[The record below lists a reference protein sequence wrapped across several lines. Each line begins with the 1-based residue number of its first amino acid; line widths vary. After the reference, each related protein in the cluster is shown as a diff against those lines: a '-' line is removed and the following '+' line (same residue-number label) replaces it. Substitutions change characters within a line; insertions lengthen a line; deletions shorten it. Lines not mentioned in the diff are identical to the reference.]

1 MPSAR
6 DLGLEIGELP
16 PGPLNAITDV
26 AGVAVGHVTLSDS
39 PLQNGAVQT
48 GVTAILPHD
57 GNLFR
62 EKLPAAVRV
71 LNGFG
76 KSIGFVQVGELGTL
90 ETPLILTNTLSVGTA
105 AEALVRY
112 MLDQNPEIG
121 ATTGTVNPLVLECND
136 GAWLNDIRGLHV
148 KAEHVAE
155 ALASAAP
162 GAFEQGAVGAGRGMS
177 AYGLK
182 GGIGSAS
189 RILPVG
195 GRNVSLGALVLSNM
209 GRLQDLC
216 VAGRGVGPLIAERM
230 KQTNSPAEQG
240 SIIVILATDAPL
252 SDRQLGRLAL
262 RAGAGIARTGSHF
275 GSGSG
280 DIALAFS
287 TAQRIP
293 HGKTKDGLLHL
304 SQFHEDGLD
313 LLFRAVIES
322 TEEAILN
329 SMLQATAVTGR
340 NGRTRASLADFSDL
354 LTGA

>member
-6 DLGLEIGELP
+6 DLGLEIGCLP

-26 AGVAVGHVTLSDS
+26 AGVAVGQVTLSKG
-39 PLQNGAVQT
+39 PVQT

-57 GNLFR
+57 GSLFR
-62 EKLPAAVRV
+62 EKFPAAVQV

-76 KSIGFVQVGELGTL
+76 KSTGFVQVEELGTL
-90 ETPLILTNTLSVGTA
+90 ETPLLLTNTLSVGTA
-105 AEALVRY
+105 SDALVRY
-112 MLDQNPEIG
+112 MLEQNPEIG
-121 ATTGTVNPLVLECND
+121 ATTGTVNPVVLECND
-136 GAWLNDIRGLHV
+136 GAWLNDIRGQHV
-148 KAEHVAE
+148 TADHVEE
-155 ALASAAP
+155 ALAAAP
-162 GAFEQGAVGAGRGMS
+162 GAFSQGAVGAGTGMS

-189 RILPVG
+189 RA
-195 GRNVSLGALVLSNM
+195 VSISGQDFTLGTLVLSNM
-209 GRLQDLC
+209 GRLSDLT
-216 VAGRGVGPLIAERM
+216 VKGNHIGPLIAERM
-230 KQTNSPAEQG
+230 KQNNVPAEQG
-240 SIIVILATDAPL
+240 SIIVILASDAPL
-252 SDRQLGRLAL
+252 SDRQLRRLAA

-293 HGKTKDGLLHL
+293 HARPKDALL
-304 SQFHEDGLD
+304 QFDQLHEDGLD

-329 SMLQATAVTGR
+329 SMLYAEPTLGR
-340 NGRTRASLADFSDL
+340 EGRSRTSLAAFPDL
-354 LTGA
+354 LGFS

>member
-6 DLGLEIGELP
+6 DLGLEIGSLP

-26 AGVAVGHVTLSDS
+26 EGVAVGQVTLSAG
-39 PLQNGAVQT
+39 PVQT
-48 GVTAILPHD
+48 GVTAILPH
-57 GNLFR
+57 GGSLFR
-62 EKLPAAVRV
+62 EKLPAAVQV

-76 KSIGFVQVGELGTL
+76 KSTGFVQIEELGTL
-90 ETPLILTNTLSVGTA
+90 ETPLLLTNTLSVGTA
-105 AEALVRY
+105 ADALVRY

-121 ATTGTVNPLVLECND
+121 ATTGTVNPVILECND
-136 GAWLNDIRGLHV
+136 GAWLNDIRGQHV
-148 KAEHVAE
+148 KAGHVAS
-155 ALASAAP
+155 ALAAAAP
-162 GAFEQGAVGAGRGMS
+162 GAFSQGAVGAGTGMS

-189 RILPVG
+189 RL
-195 GRNVSLGALVLSNM
+195 VSIPGQDFTLGALVLSNM
-209 GRLQDLC
+209 GRLTDL
-216 VAGRGVGPLIAERM
+216 VVKGNPVGPMIAERM
-230 KQTNSPAEQG
+230 KKAESPPEQG

-252 SDRQLGRLAL
+252 SDRQLRRLAA

-293 HGKTKDGLLHL
+293 HAKPGDLILQRKQL
-304 SQFHEDGLD
+304 HEDGLD
-313 LLFRAVIES
+313 PLFRAVIES

-329 SMLQATAVTGR
+329 SMLTATPTLGR
-340 NGRTRASLADFSDL
+340 NGRKRASLVDFSDL
-354 LTGA
+354 LMESQRPE

>member
-6 DLGLEIGELP
+6 DLGLEIGSLP

-26 AGVAVGHVTLSDS
+26 EGVAVGQVTLSA
-39 PLQNGAVQT
+39 GAVQT
-48 GVTAILPHD
+48 GVTAILPH
-57 GNLFR
+57 GGSLFR

-71 LNGFG
+71 FNGFG
-76 KSIGFVQVGELGTL
+76 KSIGFVQIEELGTL
-90 ETPLILTNTLSVGTA
+90 ESPLILTNTLSVGTA

-112 MLDQNPEIG
+112 MLAQNPEIG
-121 ATTGTVNPLVLECND
+121 ATTGTVNPVVLECND

-148 KAEHVAE
+148 KSRHVAE
-155 ALASAAP
+155 ALAAAVP
-162 GAFEQGAVGAGRGMS
+162 GSFAQGAVGAGTGMS

-189 RILPVG
+189 RVIRISG
-195 GRNVSLGALVLSNM
+195 QEYRLGALVLSNM
-209 GRLQDLC
+209 GRLQDL
-216 VAGRGVGPLIAERM
+216 VVKDKHVGPRIAERM
-230 KQTNSPAEQG
+230 KQEGSPAEQG

-252 SDRQLGRLAL
+252 SDRQLRRLAG
-262 RAGAGIARTGSHF
+262 RAAAGIARTGSHF

-293 HGKTKDGLLHL
+293 HSKPKESLL
-304 SQFHEDGLD
+304 QFTQLHEDGLD
-313 LLFRAVIES
+313 PLFCAVIES

-329 SMLQATAVTGR
+329 SMLYAEPVVGR
-340 NGRTRASLADFSDL
+340 DGRSRASLADFSGFLKD
-354 LTGA
+354 